1 MERFYSFAVVIKGRN
16 YKIRQADV
24 LKELHWKD
32 GLEKA
37 SDLFNFSWLGINYR
51 ENNILYM
58 ESRLI
63 VNAN

>member
-32 GLEKA
+32 GLGFIQFLLVGNQL
-37 SDLFNFSWLGINYR
+37 S
-51 ENNILYM
+51 
-58 ESRLI
+58 
-63 VNAN
+63 